1 MRMLYGLLIVSIVT
15 ALAAPALASA
25 APNGTRG
32 VVVQRD
38 ARGGAVVIATKSG
51 SLQRVKFAKPNRLKM
66 GTVLQVSG
74 TKVAVVGH
82 THKAKLHGV
91 VVRRS
96 KHSFALAGNDSVLA
110 VASTTPPA
118 AGDQVTTT
126 VQVGDTQ
133 LSDNDGECH
142 VDDNSAPSAR
152 VRGTVLSQT
161 VTTLVLAVP
170 GFAAGLPIAIGTVPV
185 PALPVGTAVKAR
197 VTLGPDPNN
206 AAGIVLNLVSLRIDD
221 GQGSEHGGQMGAN
234 VKAEGQVTAVVEATT
249 TPGSITIDGEHG
261 TVTFAIPVGFGATGA
276 MVGDEVEAWGT
287 AGANPTDPPTLVR
300 LEGSGGGGDHNG
312 QGQDGNSGGN
322 SGNGG
327 HDSGNSGA
335 DD

>member
-1 MRMLYGLLIVSIVT
+1 MRMLYGLLIASIVT

-25 APNGTRG
+25 ASNGTRG

-38 ARGGAVVIATKSG
+38 ARGGAVVIATKNG

-74 TKVAVVGH
+74 AKVAVVGH

-91 VVRRS
+91 VVRRN
-96 KHSFALAGNDSVLA
+96 KHSFALAGNDAVLA

-142 VDDNSAPSAR
+142 VDDNGAASAR
-152 VRGTVLSQT
+152 VRGTVLTQDA
-161 VTTLVLAVP
+161 TTLVLAVP
-170 GFAAGLPIAIGTVPV
+170 GFPAGLPIAIGSVPV
-185 PALPVGTAVKAR
+185 PALAPGTAVKAR
-197 VTLGPDPNN
+197 VALGPDPNN
-206 AAGIVLNLVSLRIDD
+206 AGGIVLNLVSLRIDD
-221 GQGSEHGGQMGAN
+221 GQGGGEHGHQLGAN
-234 VKAEGQVTAVVEATT
+234 VKAEGRVTAVVEAGAM
-249 TPGSITIDGEHG
+249 PGSITIDGEHG
-261 TVTFAIPVGFGATGA
+261 TVMFAIPVGFGTTGA

-287 AGANPTDPPTLVR
+287 AGATPADPPTLVR
-300 LEGSGGGGDHNG
+300 LEGSGGGGDHSG
-312 QGQDGNSGGN
+312 QGQDGNSGHGGN
-322 SGNGG
+322 
-327 HDSGNSGA
+327 DSGNSGA